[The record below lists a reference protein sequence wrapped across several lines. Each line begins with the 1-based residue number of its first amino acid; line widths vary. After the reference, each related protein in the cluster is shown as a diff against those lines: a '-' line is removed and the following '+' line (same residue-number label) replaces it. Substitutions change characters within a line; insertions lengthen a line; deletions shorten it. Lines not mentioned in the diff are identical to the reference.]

1 MAAPLKVGVNIVFV
15 KPEAVVRIA
24 QAAEQIGYESV
35 WSGEHVALPKQDGWW
50 KDYPAVKAAGV
61 AGHEKMVPFK
71 PDTAFLDPLVVL
83 ASIAGA
89 TTKIRLGVGVYLL
102 ALRTPVLA
110 GRTIASLD
118 VLSNG
123 RLDLGVGLG
132 WTPHEY
138 AFTENDWAVRA
149 RRMDESLRC
158 LRALFEE
165 DSPEFHG
172 EFFDFPTIGF
182 QPKPIQ
188 TPLPIH
194 IGGSSQA
201 AVRRAAALG
210 TGWYG
215 GAQFIPAIKAE
226 RARLGRAG
234 EPFEYSSL
242 SMAGPM
248 AREALEAM
256 AAQGVER
263 AVAIP
268 WKSRHPVGLEG
279 IDMLE
284 DYARQIGLL

>member
-1 MAAPLKVGVNIVFV
+1 
-15 KPEAVVRIA
+15 
-24 QAAEQIGYESV
+24 
-35 WSGEHVALPKQDGWW
+35 
-50 KDYPAVKAAGV
+50 
-61 AGHEKMVPFK
+61 MVPFK
-71 PDTAFLDPLVVL
+71 PDTAFLDPMVVL
-83 ASIAGA
+83 ASIAGS
-89 TTKIRLGVGVYLL
+89 TSRIRLGIGIYLL
-102 ALRTPVLA
+102 ALRTAVRA

-118 VLSNG
+118 VMSNG

-132 WTPHEY
+132 WTPYEY
-138 AFTENDWAVRA
+138 AFTEQDWAARG
-149 RRMDESLRC
+149 RRMDEMILALR
-158 LRALFEE
+158 RLFEQ

-172 EFFDFPTIGF
+172 EFFDFPPIGF
-182 QPKPIQ
+182 RPKPVQ

-194 IGGSSQA
+194 IGGSSPA

-215 GAQFIPAIKAE
+215 AADFIPAIRDE
-226 RARLGRAG
+226 RARLGKAD

-248 AREALEAM
+248 AREELEKM
-256 AAQGVER
+256 AAAGVSR

>member
-15 KPEAVVRIA
+15 KPEAVVRIS
-24 QAAEQIGYESV
+24 QAAEAIGYESV
-35 WSGEHVALPKQDGWW
+35 WSGEHVALPKHDGWW
-50 KDYPAVKAAGV
+50 KDYPAVKAAGE

-71 PDTAFLDPLVVL
+71 PDTAFLDPMVVL
-83 ASIAGA
+83 ASIAGS
-89 TTKIRLGVGVYLL
+89 TSRIRLGIGIYLL
-102 ALRTPVLA
+102 ALRTAVLA

-118 VLSNG
+118 VISNG

-132 WTPHEY
+132 WTPYEY
-138 AFTENDWAVRA
+138 AFTEQDWAARG
-149 RRMDESLRC
+149 RRMDEMILALRS
-158 LRALFEE
+158 LFEQ

-172 EFFDFPTIGF
+172 EFFDFPPIGF
-182 QPKPIQ
+182 RPKPVQ
-188 TPLPIH
+188 TRLPIH
-194 IGGSSQA
+194 IGGSSPA

-215 GAQFIPAIKAE
+215 AADFIPAIRDE
-226 RARLGRAG
+226 RARLGKVN

-248 AREALEAM
+248 AREELERM
-256 AAQGVER
+256 AAAGVSR